1 MGIDYSAGHAMC
13 LEIDDMIK
21 LINGKNKKAV
31 LEVIQSF
38 HDSVVSGEYTSDEAK
53 KAVSTLD
60 NIDSKIKLDDLR
72 DLILSYHAV
81 EGEAGK
87 YNGDCKFANDLWGEE
102 ILELWQGVVDVY
114 DPSLPSLSEVR
125 IFDSYRQ
132 NDQCPLEVP
141 CFLFSVEDCYEK
153 KLNSEGVNLNKLAG
167 GYLNEISWTDV
178 SC

>member
-21 LINGKNKKAV
+21 LINGKNKKAILKV
-31 LEVIQSF
+31 VKSF
-38 HDSVVSGEYTSDEAK
+38 HDSVVDNKYVSDKAK
-53 KAVSTLD
+53 KAVSSLD
-60 NIDSKIKLDDLR
+60 NLNSKITISTLR
-72 DLILSYHAV
+72 EVICDYHKV
-81 EGEAGK
+81 LGEAGK
-87 YNGDCKFANDLWGEE
+87 YEGDCQFANDLDGDD
-102 ILELWQGVVDVY
+102 IVELWQGIIGVCGEQM
-114 DPSLPSLSEVR
+114 PHLSEVR

-141 CFLFSVEDCYEK
+141 CFLFSTEDCYVRTI
-153 KLNSEGVNLNKLAG
+153 SDEGKRLKKLAG